1 MTQPIDRRRFLQYSA
16 GASLA
21 AGAAAILARAE
32 EGQSVAAQEQ
42 VVVGIMGVN
51 GRGSDLARGFARLPD
66 ARVAYICD
74 VDSRA
79 VAKAVDAVAD
89 VQGDKPT
96 GVADFRRILD
106 DSSVDVL
113 AIAAPDHWHAP
124 AGILACTAGKH
135 VYVEKPCSHN
145 AREGELFVEAA
156 RKHDRVVTMG
166 TQRRSSPGIIEG
178 IEKVR
183 GGAIGRVLYARC
195 WYNNRRGSIGHG
207 KRAAV
212 PEWLDYTLWQGPAPE
227 RPFHDNVVHYNWHW
241 FWHWGTGELGN
252 NGVHAL
258 DLCRWGLGVDY
269 PKRVSSGGGKFRHDD
284 DQQTFD
290 THFVTYEFDG
300 ATITWEGLSWSPRG
314 IEGEGFGASFHGD
327 AGTLVLLDNGYKIL
341 DMQNNEVAAGSGIG
355 GDAAHL
361 ADFLDAVR
369 TGRRPNA
376 DIAEGHK
383 TTLLCHLGN
392 ISQRVGRALNTDPKT
407 GRIIGN
413 DADAQTLWS
422 REYRKGWEPKV

>member
-1 MTQPIDRRRFLQYSA
+1 
-16 GASLA
+16 
-21 AGAAAILARAE
+21 
-32 EGQSVAAQEQ
+32 
-42 VVVGIMGVN
+42 
-51 GRGSDLARGFARLPD
+51 
-66 ARVAYICD
+66 
-74 VDSRA
+74 
-79 VAKAVDAVAD
+79 
-89 VQGDKPT
+89 
-96 GVADFRRILD
+96 
-106 DSSVDVL
+106 
-113 AIAAPDHWHAP
+113 
-124 AGILACTAGKH
+124 
-135 VYVEKPCSHN
+135 
-145 AREGELFVEAA
+145 
-156 RKHDRVVTMG
+156 
-166 TQRRSSPGIIEG
+166 
-178 IEKVR
+178 
-183 GGAIGRVLYARC
+183 
-195 WYNNRRGSIGHG
+195 
-207 KRAAV
+207 V

-376 DIAEGHK
+376 DIELGHK

-392 ISQRVGRALNTDPKT
+392 ISQRVGRALNIDPKT
-407 GRIIGN
+407 GRILGN
-413 DADAQTLWS
+413 DAETQALWS
-422 REYRKGWEPKV
+422 REYRKGWEPVV

>member
-1 MTQPIDRRRFLQYSA
+1 MTQPIDRRRFLKYSA

-21 AGAAAILARAE
+21 AGAYAILARAE
-32 EGQSVAAQEQ
+32 EGESVAAQEQ

-89 VQGDKPT
+89 VQGDKPK
-96 GVADFRRILD
+96 GVTDFRRILD
-106 DSSVDVL
+106 DKSVDAL

-145 AREGELFVEAA
+145 AREGELLVEAA
-156 RKHDRVVTMG
+156 RKNDRVVTMG

-207 KRAAV
+207 NEAAV
-212 PEWLDYTLWQGPAPE
+212 PEWLDYSLWQGPAPE
-227 RPFHDNVVHYNWHW
+227 RPYRDNVLHYNWHW

-258 DLCRWGLGVDY
+258 DLCRWGLAVDY
-269 PKRVSSGGGKFRHDD
+269 PSRVSSGGGKFRHDD

-290 THFVTYEFDG
+290 THFVTYEFDA
-300 ATITWEGLSWSPRG
+300 ATITWEGLSWSPHG

-327 AGTLVLLDNGYKIL
+327 AGTLILLDNGYKIL
-341 DMQNNEVAAGSGIG
+341 DMHNNEIGKGGGFG
-355 GDAAHL
+355 GDAPHL

-369 TGRRPNA
+369 TGRHANA
-376 DIAEGHK
+376 DIELGYK

-392 ISQRVGRALNTDPKT
+392 ISQRVGRALDIDPKD
-407 GRIIGN
+407 GRIVGD
-413 DADAQTLWS
+413 DAEAQALWS